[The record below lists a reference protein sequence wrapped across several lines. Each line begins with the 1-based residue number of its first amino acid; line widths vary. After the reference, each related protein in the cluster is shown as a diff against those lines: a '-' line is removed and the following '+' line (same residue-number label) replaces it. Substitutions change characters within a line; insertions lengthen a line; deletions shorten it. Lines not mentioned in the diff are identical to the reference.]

1 MTRAQSAA
9 DVVASSA
16 GSSVAHREAVER
28 HEAVVRRK
36 AVVRRAS
43 RL

>member
-1 MTRAQSAA
+1 
-9 DVVASSA
+9 VVAPCA

-36 AVVRRAS
+36 AAVRS
-43 RL
+43 VFDLRLAHVRK